1 MRPLTEKQR
10 EALTFIATT
19 IRLTQRPPTIIEV
32 SRHMGSDNSRR
43 GLGHIEALEKKGY
56 LVREPGQA
64 RSIRL
69 TPAGL
74 SLFGKTGSSPPR
86 EIPLLSARPSV
97 DPSHRTIPVPG
108 DFFGECPDF
117 AFHLEADLHFPDGQI
132 RPHDILFVQ
141 ETPPSDG
148 EIAVVEDPVSG
159 ILTLYTVSRRHGQFA
174 LSAPGNPER
183 RYDLGKKELTRL
195 VRGRIVGLF
204 RSLLS
209 PPSGNSPNE
218 RQPQ

>member
-32 SRHMGSDNSRR
+32 SLHMGSDNSRR

-74 SLFGKTGSSPPR
+74 SLFEKTGPSPPR
-86 EIPLLSARPSV
+86 EIPLLSSRHSEDRSPG
-97 DPSHRTIPVPG
+97 TIPVPG
-108 DFFGECPDF
+108 DFFGERPDF
-117 AFHLEADLHFPDGQI
+117 AFHLDTDAVFPDGQI
-132 RPHDILFVQ
+132 RHRDILFVQ
-141 ETPPSDG
+141 EAPPSEG
-148 EIAVVEDPVSG
+148 ETAVVEDPISG
-159 ILTLYTVSRRHGQFA
+159 ILTLYTVSKRHGQFA
-174 LSAPGNPER
+174 LSSPGNPER
-183 RYDLGKKELTRL
+183 RYELGKKELARL
-195 VRGRIVGLF
+195 VRGRVVGLL
-204 RSLLS
+204 RSLL
-209 PPSGNSPNE
+209 PHHSGDSSKE
-218 RQPQ
+218 R

>member
-74 SLFGKTGSSPPR
+74 SLFEKTGSSPP
-86 EIPLLSARPSV
+86 
-97 DPSHRTIPVPG
+97 PG
-108 DFFGECPDF
+108 DS
-117 AFHLEADLHFPDGQI
+117 
-132 RPHDILFVQ
+132 
-141 ETPPSDG
+141 PSFC
-148 EIAVVEDPVSG
+148 E
-159 ILTLYTVSRRHGQFA
+159 A
-174 LSAPGNPER
+174 LSRPFASDHPGS
-183 RYDLGKKELTRL
+183 
-195 VRGRIVGLF
+195 GRFF
-204 RSLLS
+204 R
-209 PPSGNSPNE
+209 
-218 RQPQ
+218 

>member
-10 EALTFIATT
+10 EALNFIATT

-74 SLFGKTGSSPPR
+74 SLFEKTGPSLPR
-86 EIPLLSARPSV
+86 EIPLLSSRASEDR
-97 DPSHRTIPVPG
+97 SHRTIPVPG
-108 DFFGECPDF
+108 DFFGERPDF
-117 AFHLEADLHFPDGQI
+117 AFHLDTDAVFPDGQI
-132 RPHDILFVQ
+132 LHHDILFVQ
-141 ETPPSDG
+141 EAPPSEG
-148 EIAVVEDPVSG
+148 ETAVVEDPISG
-159 ILTLYTVSRRHGQFA
+159 ILTLYTVSKRHGQFA
-174 LSAPGNPER
+174 LSSPGNPER
-183 RYDLGKKELTRL
+183 RYKLGKKELTRL
-195 VRGRIVGLF
+195 VRGRVVGLL
-204 RSLLS
+204 RSLL
-209 PPSGNSPNE
+209 PHHSGDSSNE
-218 RQPQ
+218 R